1 MRRAILVLALAA
13 LLLVPAAAAQVT
25 ERAIVGEPGRNVTA
39 GLSADLFVVTNAPPE
54 YLYDCCRDS
63 DSSSWKGPVY
73 QASGQPS
80 LAGSSKIAWSV
91 SFDTKSPSTT
101 DAALAALIQHFPE
114 VSRTEVQVPHLVA
127 GRPIGTLPGIWILTR
142 APGKSAQHEAALAF
156 PLGRGVIAVVR
167 LAVLE
172 PFQDEV
178 NTYGQYLVQ
187 SASGPVLASTWNA
200 QEAAQTIA
208 GVSLQGNLPPARV
221 TAGVARR
228 RLSGAVRDSFG
239 QPLAGVTVTI
249 EQFTGKKWVEA
260 RSTRTGAGGKYT
272 ARVPG
277 AGRYRA
283 VVSLDG
289 ITVRSKLVRAR

>member
-1 MRRAILVLALAA
+1 MRRTLPAVLLAA
-13 LLLVPAAAAQVT
+13 LLLAPSAAAQVV
-25 ERAIVGEPGRNVTA
+25 ERALVGDPGRNVTA
-39 GLSADLFVVTNAPPE
+39 GFSAELFVVTAAPPE

-63 DSSSWKGPVY
+63 DSSSWKGPPY

-80 LAGSSKIAWSV
+80 LAGVSKMSWDV
-91 SFDTKSPSTT
+91 SFTNEVGSAA
-101 DAALAALIQHFPE
+101 DAALGRLIQQWPE
-114 VSRTEVQVPHLVA
+114 LGRTEVQVPHLVA
-127 GRPIGTLPGIWILTR
+127 GRAVGTIPGISILTR
-142 APGKSAQHEAALAF
+142 APGNSAQYEAALAF
-156 PLGRGVIAVVR
+156 PLGRGVFAVVH

-178 NTYGQYLVQ
+178 NPFGQYLVQ
-187 SASGPVLASTWNA
+187 SASGTVLASTWNA

-228 RLSGAVRDSFG
+228 RLSGAVRDSLG

-249 EQFTGKKWVEA
+249 EQRTGKKWVQA
-260 RSTRTGAGGKYT
+260 GSTKTGSGGKYT
-272 ARVPG
+272 ARAPG
-277 AGRYRA
+277 PGRYRA
-283 VVSLDG
+283 VASLDG